1 MLRRLFDLVYAPL
14 AALVFLIVLPLVCL
28 SVIITPGAALRREV
42 GRFGVRVLLLSIGIP
57 IRVLGSRNLP
67 ATPSLVVCNHASY
80 LDGLVLTAA
89 LPRHFTFMVQHGAAD
104 WPLAGWTLKR
114 MGAEFVDRGNARSAA
129 ALTRTLIRRMGEG
142 ESYVIFPEG
151 TFKADP
157 GLLPFKAG
165 AFMIAARAGVPVVP
179 GGIRGTRTVY
189 GGGRKLPRWNPI
201 TIEFEAALHPDGSHH
216 AARHLQRQ
224 ARAVVL
230 RLSGEPDRAPHHEHE
245 GEAAP
250 TVTDAAV

>member
-1 MLRRLFDLVYAPL
+1 MFRRLFDLVYAPL
-14 AALVFLIVLPLVCL
+14 AALVFLLVLPLVCL
-28 SVIITPGAALRREV
+28 SVIVAPGAALRREI
-42 GRFGVRVLLLSIGIP
+42 GRFGVRVLLACIGVP
-57 IRVLGSRNLP
+57 IIVRGRQHLP

-89 LPRHFTFMVQHGAAD
+89 LPRRFTFMVQDGAAD

-114 MGAEFVDRGNARSAA
+114 MGVEFVDRANARSAA
-129 ALTRTLIRRMGEG
+129 ALTRTLIRRMAEG

-179 GGIRGTRTVY
+179 GGIRGTRSVY
-189 GGGRKLPRWNPI
+189 GGGRKLPRWSPI
-201 TIEFEAALHPDGSHH
+201 TVEFEAPLHPDGSAQ
-216 AARHLQRQ
+216 AARHLQHQ
-224 ARAVVL
+224 ARDVVL
-230 RLSGEPDRAPHHEHE
+230 RLSGEPDRAHHGHE
-245 GEAAP
+245 AESAPATADGAA
-250 TVTDAAV
+250 